1 MERPICLRIFHNVKA
16 ASKIIIVAHLDLL
29 FPKKTIKKLELS
41 RKKGTFYANTVAFLC
56 CYQSF
61 HLTLAITRAPAST
74 RTNSLMHAKNGMLYF
89 SV

>member
-1 MERPICLRIFHNVKA
+1 M
-16 ASKIIIVAHLDLL
+16 SKNIPQCEGSIQNYYNGTFRSVIS
-29 FPKKTIKKLELS
+29 KKTIKKLELS